1 MTVHPYTYSVMKPQA
16 QKEVYIRET
25 YKPARVL
32 YRQFVSK
39 FIDAVNSSSNF
50 GEDRVIHIL
59 KGIVFESVS
68 KTNYADALRE
78 IENELNVESLWG
90 MLISKSRHRAICDI
104 RHVVSYALH
113 RALHFSQ
120 YRIGQILGG
129 RDHSSI
135 LHGAKT
141 AENLRE
147 MDNDKQFTI
156 LFDAII
162 KEVNNR
168 LILSSNKCDDVLV
181 KYRPEII
188 NAINLKSNIT
198 LLGLINSLMYY
209 DLFYNHNVKQN
220 LLRQVG
226 LAHSE
231 QHKAFYKKW
240 AEVRI
245 GLGIEIFEPK

>member
-1 MTVHPYTYSVMKPQA
+1 MIVHPYTYSIMKPQS

-25 YKPARVL
+25 YKSARVL
-32 YRQFVSK
+32 YRQFVCK

-50 GEDRVIHIL
+50 GEDKVIHIL

-168 LILSSNKCDDVLV
+168 LMLSSNKCDDVLV

-188 NAINLKSNIT
+188 TQS
-198 LLGLINSLMYY
+198 S
-209 DLFYNHNVKQN
+209 
-220 LLRQVG
+220 
-226 LAHSE
+226 
-231 QHKAFYKKW
+231 
-240 AEVRI
+240 
-245 GLGIEIFEPK
+245 